1 MNTTVDVFLDPISPY
16 AWFAAR
22 QLARLEAAGARLRV
36 RPVLFA
42 ALLDHHGNVGP
53 AEIPTKR
60 VHTFR
65 DVVRTAAALGLPL
78 EGPPAH
84 PFNPLLA
91 LRVASA
97 VDEDHARRALMV
109 ALLDAAWAEGRDL
122 EQRNVV
128 RDVTDRA
135 GLDGAA
141 LLARAGDPAIKQRL
155 RDTTDAAIAA
165 GVFGVP
171 SFVIEG
177 EVFWGSDRLDAVER
191 RLAGT
196 RTDEAKLARM
206 LARPASATRR

>member
-1 MNTTVDVFLDPISPY
+1 MTTVVDVFLDPISPY
-16 AWFAAR
+16 AWFAGR
-22 QLARLEAAGARLRV
+22 QLDRLDAAGARVIV

-53 AEIPTKR
+53 AEIPKKR
-60 VHTFR
+60 LHTFR
-65 DVVRTAAALGLPL
+65 DVVRTASALGLPL

-97 VDEDHARRALMV
+97 VDDDDARRRLMV
-109 ALLDAAWAEGRDL
+109 ALMDAAWAEGRDL
-122 EQRNVV
+122 ERREVV
-128 RDVTDRA
+128 SDVAARV
-135 GLDGAA
+135 GLDGAH
-141 LLARAGDPAIKQRL
+141 LLERAGDPVIKQRL
-155 RDTTDAAIAA
+155 RERTEDAIAR

-177 EVFWGSDRLDAVER
+177 EIFWGSDRIDALLR
-191 RLAGT
+191 RLGGT
-196 RTDEAKLARM
+196 RTDEDKLARM